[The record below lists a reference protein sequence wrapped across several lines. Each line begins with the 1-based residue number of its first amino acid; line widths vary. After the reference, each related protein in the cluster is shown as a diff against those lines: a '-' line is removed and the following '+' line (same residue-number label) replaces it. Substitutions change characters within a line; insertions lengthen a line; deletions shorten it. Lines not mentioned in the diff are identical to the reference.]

1 MSSRLLSLLVFLSGA
16 VVMIFEIA
24 GSRLLAPHIGTS
36 LYIWTSLIG
45 VILLS
50 LSIGYTVGGRLAD
63 REPRS
68 VMLSYILAI
77 ASICI
82 GLTIYMTG
90 DVVHITSFID
100 DLRLRAVV
108 LSLLLFA
115 PASMCLGMVSPYA
128 VKLALHSLSDS
139 GKTIGNLYA
148 LSTIG
153 SITGTFL
160 AGFVLIPQF
169 GVRTVLCL
177 VCIILLLL
185 SLAASF
191 PYKKRAGIGIV
202 FFIVSMGI
210 PEQSVYGSTLVHEVD
225 SQYGH
230 ITLLTD
236 QHLESGRP
244 VLRMKINN
252 ESSSAMFLDGTDLV
266 YDYTTFY
273 RLIHHFAPNTNRALM
288 IGGAAYSYPKDF
300 LLSFDS
306 ATLDVVEIDPVVTQ
320 LAYDYF
326 HLPHDPRLRIIHT
339 DGRIFLNTA
348 TTTYDVIFN
357 DAYASLYS
365 IPHHLTTKE
374 AVEHMYRLLSDNGVV
389 FSNIISP
396 IEGDGGAFLRAAYA
410 TYASVFP
417 HVMIFPVRTT
427 EDGLR
432 KQNIMLIALK
442 SRDIPVLESTN
453 PEMQTYLDHLFT
465 RPIERDMPILTDD
478 YAPVEYYVQK
488 MF

>member
-1 MSSRLLSLLVFLSGA
+1 M
-16 VVMIFEIA
+16 
-24 GSRLLAPHIGTS
+24 
-36 LYIWTSLIG
+36 
-45 VILLS
+45 
-50 LSIGYTVGGRLAD
+50 
-63 REPRS
+63 
-68 VMLSYILAI
+68 
-77 ASICI
+77 
-82 GLTIYMTG
+82 
-90 DVVHITSFID
+90 TSFIN
-100 DLRLRAVV
+100 DLRVRAVV

-115 PASMCLGMVSPYA
+115 PASICLGMVSPYA

-160 AGFVLIPQF
+160 AGFVLIPHF
-169 GVRTVLCL
+169 GVRIVLCML
-177 VCIILLLL
+177 CIVLFSL
-185 SLAASF
+185 SFVASF
-191 PYKKRAGIGIV
+191 PYKKGAAIGIV
-202 FFIVSMGI
+202 FFIVSMCI
-210 PEQSVYGSTLVHEVD
+210 PEQSLYGSTLVHHVD
-225 SQYGH
+225 SQYGT

-236 QHLESGRP
+236 QHRESGRP

-266 YDYTTFY
+266 YDYTKWY
-273 RLIHHFAPNTNRALM
+273 RLIHHFAPDTQHALM

-300 LLSFDS
+300 LLSFTT

-320 LAYDYF
+320 LAYEYF
-326 HLPHDPRLRIIHT
+326 HLPHDPRLYIIHT
-339 DGRIFLNTA
+339 DGRVFLNTA

-374 AVEHMYRLLSDNGVV
+374 AVEQMYRLLSDDGVV

-396 IEGDGGAFLRAAYA
+396 IDGEGGAFLRAAYT

-417 HVMIFPVRTT
+417 HVMIFPVRTPD
-427 EDGLR
+427 DGSR
-432 KQNIMLIALK
+432 RQNIMLVALK
-442 SRDIPVLESTN
+442 SRDNPVLTSSN
-453 PEMQTYLDHLFT
+453 PEMQSYLDHLFT

-478 YAPVEYYVQK
+478 YAPVEYYVQN
-488 MF
+488 MFY